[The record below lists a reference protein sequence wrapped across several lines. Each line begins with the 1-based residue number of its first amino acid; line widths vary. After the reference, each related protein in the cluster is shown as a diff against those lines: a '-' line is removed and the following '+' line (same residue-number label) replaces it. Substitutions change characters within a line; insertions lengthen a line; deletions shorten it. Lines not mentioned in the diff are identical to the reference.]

1 MARLL
6 FGLGVAAVIFTIYA
20 VADCAFFDRTRIR
33 GLRRGWWIV
42 IIIFVPIIG
51 GVLWFLIG
59 RGRANRMG
67 ASRGGRTVAP
77 DDDVEFLRQLRDDA
91 AQDERIRR
99 MEQELAELGGDESRG
114 LDGPGKG
121 TGTGTGKG
129 TGAGTGKGAGTG
141 NATGRATGAAASG
154 DQLGNGDAL
163 GTDPLGNGDALGTER
178 KRPDAPD
185 APGEAGPSG
194 RPNG

>member
-42 IIIFVPIIG
+42 VILFVPIIG

-59 RGRANRMG
+59 RGRIDRVG
-67 ASRGGRTVAP
+67 SWGSRTVAP
-77 DDDVEFLRQLRDDA
+77 DDDAQFLRHLREDA

-99 MEQELAELGGDESRG
+99 MEQELAELDADEEPRFGDA
-114 LDGPGKG
+114 
-121 TGTGTGKG
+121 
-129 TGAGTGKGAGTG
+129 AGTSKGE
-141 NATGRATGAAASG
+141 
-154 DQLGNGDAL
+154 
-163 GTDPLGNGDALGTER
+163 ER

-185 APGEAGPSG
+185 APGETGPAG

>member
-42 IIIFVPIIG
+42 VILFVPIIG
-51 GVLWFLIG
+51 PLLWFIIG
-59 RGRANRMG
+59 RGRANRVG
-67 ASRGGRTVAP
+67 SARGRTLAP
-77 DDDVEFLRQLRDDA
+77 DDDAEFLRQLRADA

-99 MEQELAELGGDESRG
+99 LEQELADLDADDPSKPSKPSR
-114 LDGPGKG
+114 
-121 TGTGTGKG
+121 TQ
-129 TGAGTGKGAGTG
+129 
-141 NATGRATGAAASG
+141 GRAGGEVSAEGFESG
-154 DQLGNGDAL
+154 D
-163 GTDPLGNGDALGTER
+163 TLGTER